1 MGERVP
7 RGGRL
12 LACSAPLPRT
22 DAALIRIRK
31 TSANVCERETSRKSV
46 VAGSDKTWLVTG
58 GVEIIVGL
66 KRDGK
71 KRNVSIRREYFF

>member
-58 GVEIIVGL
+58 GVEIIVG
-66 KRDGK
+66 
-71 KRNVSIRREYFF
+71 